1 MTPKDL
7 LDEWLVGTKI
17 ELGGH
22 YEAAKVF
29 ERRQMA
35 LGYPTV
41 IFSAIASSAI
51 VSALNDSTVLL
62 FNAITIFISMTVT
75 VLTSLQTFLQYSSR
89 ADRHKATAVELGR
102 LLREV
107 QQALAF
113 EDAITKPQADAF
125 RTRWDEI
132 SKSAPS
138 IPDAIYNRHTVRV
151 CKRAGQSEKTLT
163 R

>member
-107 QQALAF
+107 QQAMAF
-113 EDAITKPQADAF
+113 EETIAKDQADSF

-138 IPDAIYNRHTVRV
+138 IPDAIFNRHALRV
-151 CKRAGQSEKTLT
+151 TKKLGHDKTLT